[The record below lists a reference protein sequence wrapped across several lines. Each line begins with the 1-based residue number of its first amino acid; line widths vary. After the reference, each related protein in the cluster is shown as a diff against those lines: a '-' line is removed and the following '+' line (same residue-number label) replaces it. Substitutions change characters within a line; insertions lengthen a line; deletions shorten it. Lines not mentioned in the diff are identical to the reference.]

1 MIVEI
6 KVPEVGE
13 SITEGVLVEW
23 LQEDGAVVTVD
34 DPLFELETDKITL
47 TVAAEQAG
55 QLAMVAE
62 ADSTVQVGQVVGT
75 LDTSAAGGANSAP
88 APEAAP
94 EAEPDTDGLSPAVRR
109 LVDEHGVDPAAV
121 SGTGPGGRILKGDV
135 LAYLETSATPP
146 APATATATAT
156 ARATVSASASPPPP
170 ATAMATGSVGGE
182 RETRTRMS
190 SLRRRLAQRLVEVQ
204 QEAAILTTFNEV
216 DMTAVMALRSRFK
229 EDFLARH
236 GVKLGFMS
244 FFVKAV
250 VEALKAVPRVNAR
263 IDGDEI
269 VTANYY
275 DIGVAVSSDNGLV
288 VPVVRG
294 ADQLSFAGVEQAIGS
309 LAERA
314 RTKRLTLDDLRG
326 GTFTISNGGIY
337 GSLLSTP
344 ILNPPQSAI
353 LGMHGIK
360 RRPVAVDAGADERL
374 EIRPMMNLAV
384 SYDHRLIDGSEAVT
398 FLRRIVAGLEA
409 PERLLLEV

>member
-23 LQEDGAVVTVD
+23 LQEEGAVVGVD

-47 TVAAEQAG
+47 TVAAEQSG
-55 QLAMVAE
+55 KLSIGVE
-62 ADSTVQVGQVVGT
+62 PDSTVQVGQVVGT
-75 LDTSAAGGANSAP
+75 LDTEAAGEVPAGGGAPTGGGAVTE
-88 APEAAP
+88 PEP
-94 EAEPDTDGLSPAVRR
+94 EPDTDELSPAVRR
-109 LVDEHGVDPAAV
+109 LVSEHGVDPAKV
-121 SGTGPGGRILKGDV
+121 KGTGPGGRVTKGDV
-135 LAYLETSATPP
+135 LAFVEKPVAKKMPVSVAAAPKPPSTSTS
-146 APATATATAT
+146 TG
-156 ARATVSASASPPPP
+156 VAS
-170 ATAMATGSVGGE
+170 GE

-216 DMTAVMALRSRFK
+216 DMSAVMELRARFK
-229 EDFLARH
+229 EEFLARH

-250 VEALKAVPRVNAR
+250 VDALIAVPRVNAR
-263 IDGDEI
+263 IEGDEI
-269 VTANYY
+269 VTAHYY
-275 DIGVAVSSDNGLV
+275 DIGVAVSSASGLV

-294 ADQLSFAGVEQAIGS
+294 ADQLGFAGVEQAIGE
-309 LAERA
+309 LAARA
-314 RTKRLTLDDLRG
+314 REKRLTLDDLSG

-360 RRPVAVDAGADERL
+360 RRPIAVGVGADERM

-384 SYDHRLIDGSEAVT
+384 SYDHRLIDGSEAVV